1 MKINYLMNIKSKI
14 KAKANPMMNKV
25 NLKEKIE
32 FYKTSL
38 KFLLQ
43 IKNEVNI
50 LKKSDKIISES

>member
-1 MKINYLMNIKSKI
+1 MNIKSKI
-14 KAKANPMMNKV
+14 RAKANPMMNKV

-43 IKNEVNI
+43 IK
-50 LKKSDKIISES
+50 K